1 MLIIQLVFSGMLF
14 QLEGAKET
22 ISYITF
28 SRWSVDALG
37 RIVNLRLLEGYV
49 EGMDENMFE
58 WASDKLIQDWWIM
71 MLMALLCLIAS
82 MIVLRRISKDG
93 R

>member
-1 MLIIQLVFSGMLF
+1 MLF

-37 RIVNLRLLEGYV
+37 RIANLRLLDGYI

-58 WASDKLIQDWWIM
+58 WAVNGLLSDWIILIVMTVIC
-71 MLMALLCLIAS
+71 LLFS
-82 MIVLRRISKDG
+82 TVVLRRISKDS